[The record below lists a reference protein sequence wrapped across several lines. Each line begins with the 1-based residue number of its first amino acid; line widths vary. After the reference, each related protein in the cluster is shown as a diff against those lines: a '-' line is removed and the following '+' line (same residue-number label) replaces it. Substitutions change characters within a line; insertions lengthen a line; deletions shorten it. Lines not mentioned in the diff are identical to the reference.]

1 MIHLV
6 FEALAGE
13 LNRVL
18 KSKHNITEDKVVP
31 SSIMNPDGGI
41 AVQEPDK
48 IIMSLSNI
56 EQDRT
61 QSSNSTYRKT
71 KRGYMK
77 EKAAVNINLTIVFSS
92 YFTSENYLEGL
103 KFITSV
109 IAFFQSH
116 NGSFTPQNVPALN
129 EVVERITVELINLD
143 ARDLNNLWGP
153 MGAKYMPSVVYRVR
167 TLPIKHDLPGI
178 PIPMVVKT

>member
-6 FEALAGE
+6 FEALSGE
-13 LNRVL
+13 LNRFL

-31 SSIMNPDGGI
+31 SSIMNTDGGI
-41 AVQEPDK
+41 AIQEPDK
-48 IIMSLSNI
+48 IIMSLTNI

-61 QSSNSTYRKT
+61 QSSTGSYRKVT
-71 KRGYMK
+71 RGYVK
-77 EKAAVNINLTIVFSS
+77 EKAAVNINLTIVFSA
-92 YFTSENYLEGL
+92 YFSSENYLEGL

-109 IAFFQSH
+109 IEFFQST
-116 NGSFTPQNVPALN
+116 NGSFSPQNVPALN
-129 EVVERITVELINLD
+129 GVTERLTADLINLD

-153 MGAKYMPSVVYRVR
+153 MGAKYMPSVIYKVK
-167 TLPIKHDLPGI
+167 TLPIKHDLPTI